1 MRVLLIEAPYHDLY
15 AQRDKVS
22 FRRYFPLG
30 IGYVAAMLRQGGF
43 EPDLFIQPH
52 KGDFKLGL
60 KAKLESFA
68 PDVVG
73 ISTMSPGYPN
83 AVEVARQVKAWKP
96 VPVMAGGCHPT
107 ASGDDILAEVPE
119 IDYVVYGEGEHIALD
134 LCRHL
139 ASGTPAHPSQVAGI
153 GWREGGS
160 VRRSMPA
167 VPISPV
173 DTIPFPARD
182 LVDLSFFSPH
192 THMSVGK
199 RRSTTMLT
207 GRGCPSHCIFCDAHL
222 TMGRKNR
229 AHSPEYVIEEMELL
243 EKQFKMEF
251 VVIEDDTFTVDDAR
265 VEKIC
270 QMKIQRGLKL
280 EWNCFA
286 RSFEMRP
293 ELARLMRQAGCRIVN
308 FGVESGNPEVFKA
321 VRKGGSLDTIK
332 QAVAACNA
340 AGLRTMAS
348 FIIGHPTDTPDT
360 VRQTIEFAKEIRPT
374 VAMFFPMVPFPGTAI
389 WKPEYRP
396 ARMEDWR
403 TYLTFDVPPFSFMPG
418 ASPEEVKRLADR
430 ATAEFYMRPSQLW
443 RMFRSISTGVEL
455 MEYLR
460 SGFGILR
467 RMLR

>member
-43 EPDLFIQPH
+43 EPDLFIQPY

-60 KAKLESFA
+60 QAKLEGFA

-119 IDYVVYGEGEHIALD
+119 IDYVVYGEGEQVALD

-139 ASGTPAHPSQVAGI
+139 AFRTPAHLSEVAGI
-153 GWREGGS
+153 GWREGGT

-167 VPISPV
+167 VPINPV

-243 EKQFKMEF
+243 EKHFKMEF
-251 VVIEDDTFTVDDAR
+251 VVVEDDTFTVDDAR

-270 QMKIQRGLKL
+270 QMKIQRRLKL

-293 ELARLMRQAGCRIVN
+293 ELARLMREAGCRIIN

-321 VRKGGSLDTIK
+321 VKKGGSLDTIK
-332 QAVAACNA
+332 RAVTACND

-360 VRQTIEFAKEIRPT
+360 VRQTIEFAKEIKPT

-403 TYLTFDVPPFSFMPG
+403 TYLTFDVPPMSLMPG
-418 ASPEEVKRLADR
+418 VSPKEVKRLADR

-443 RMFRSISTGVEL
+443 RMFRSISTGVEF

-460 SGFGILR
+460 SGFGVLM

>member
-15 AQRDKVS
+15 AQRDKIS

-43 EPDLFIQPH
+43 EVDLFIQPF
-52 KGDFKLGL
+52 KADFKQAL
-60 KAKLESFA
+60 AVKLEAFQ
-68 PDVVG
+68 PDMVG
-73 ISTMSPGYPN
+73 VSTMSPAYPN
-83 AVEVARQVKAWKP
+83 AVDVARQVKEWKP
-96 VPVMAGGCHPT
+96 IPVMMGGCHAT
-107 ASGDDILAEVPE
+107 ASGPEVLMESPE
-119 IDYVVYGEGEHIALD
+119 IDYVIYGEGEQVALD

-139 ASGTPAHPSQVAGI
+139 AFRTPATPAEVPGI
-153 GWREGGS
+153 GWREGS
-160 VRRSMPA
+160 QVRRSAPA
-167 VPISPV
+167 TAIAEV

-243 EKQFKMEF
+243 ERKFKMEF
-251 VVIEDDTFTVDDAR
+251 VVIEDDTFTVDQAR

-270 QMKIQRGLKL
+270 RLKMQRGLKI

-293 ELARLMRQAGCRIVN
+293 DLARLMEQAGCRIVN
-308 FGVESGNPEVFKA
+308 FGIESGNAGVFKA
-321 VRKGGSLDTIK
+321 VKKGGSLDTLEQAIK
-332 QAVAACNA
+332 SCND
-340 AGLRTMAS
+340 AGIRTMAS
-348 FIIGHPTDTPDT
+348 FIVGHPTDTPATVRDT
-360 VRQTIEFAKEIRPT
+360 VEFAKKIKPT
-374 VAMFFPMVPFPGTAI
+374 VAMFFPMVPFPGTAV
-389 WKPEYRP
+389 WKATYKPR
-396 ARMEDWR
+396 RIEDWR
-403 TYLTFDVPPFSFMPG
+403 TFLTFDVPPVSLMKGFSP
-418 ASPEEVKRLADR
+418 AEVKRMADR
-430 ATAEFYMRPSQLW
+430 ATMEFYMRPSQLW
-443 RMFRSISTGVEL
+443 RMARSIGTWVEM

-460 SGFGILR
+460 SGYGVLS
-467 RMLR
+467 RMIR

>member
-15 AQRDKVS
+15 AQRDKVT

-43 EPDLFIQPH
+43 EPDLFVQPFRS
-52 KGDFKLGL
+52 DFKTTL
-60 KAKLESFA
+60 ADKLERFQ

-73 ISTMSPGYPN
+73 ISTMSPAYPN
-83 AVEVARQVKAWKP
+83 AVEVARQVKVWKP
-96 VPVMAGGCHPT
+96 VPIMMGGCHAT
-107 ASGDDILAEVPE
+107 ASGEEVLTESSE
-119 IDYVVYGEGEHIALD
+119 IDYVIFGEGEQVALD
-134 LCRHL
+134 LCKHL
-139 ASGTPAHPSQVAGI
+139 AYKTPAKPSLVPGI
-153 GWREGGS
+153 GWREGGKIA
-160 VRRSMPA
+160 RSIPS

-182 LVDLSFFSPH
+182 LVDLSFFAPH
-192 THMSVGK
+192 SHMSVGK

-243 EKQFKMEF
+243 EKKFKMEF

-270 QMKIQRGLKL
+270 TLKIQRGLKL

-293 ELARLMRQAGCRIVN
+293 DLARLMREAGCRIVN
-308 FGVESGNPEVFKA
+308 FGVESGNAQVFKS
-321 VRKGGSLDTIK
+321 VKKGGSLETIR
-332 QAVAACNA
+332 QAVTACND
-340 AGLRTMAS
+340 AGIRTMAS
-348 FIIGHPTDTPDT
+348 FIIGHPTDTPKT
-360 VRQTIEFAKEIRPT
+360 VRETIRFAKELRPT
-374 VAMFFPMVPFPGTAI
+374 VAMFFPMVPFPGTGV
-389 WKPEYRP
+389 WKPEYKP
-396 ARMEDWR
+396 ARIEDWR
-403 TYLTFDVPPFSFMPG
+403 RYLTFEEPPFSLMNGFAPQD
-418 ASPEEVKRLADR
+418 VKRMADR
-430 ATAEFYMRPSQLW
+430 ATVEFYMRPSQLW
-443 RMFRSISTGVEL
+443 QMFRSISTTWEL

-460 SGFGILR
+460 SGYGILS
-467 RMLR
+467 RMLH

>member
-15 AQRDKVS
+15 AQRDKVT

-30 IGYVAAMLRQGGF
+30 IGYVASMLRPAGF
-43 EPDLFIQPH
+43 EPDLFIQPF
-52 KGDFKLGL
+52 KGDFKQAL
-60 KAKLESFA
+60 AMKLEKFQ

-73 ISTMSPGYPN
+73 ISTMSPAYPN

-96 VPVMAGGCHPT
+96 VPILMGGCHAT
-107 ASGDDILAEVPE
+107 ASGPEVLAETPE
-119 IDYVVYGEGEHIALD
+119 IDYVIFGEGEQVSLD

-139 ASGTPAHPSQVAGI
+139 ASKTPADPARVPGIAWRDGSQ
-153 GWREGGS
+153 
-160 VRRSMPA
+160 VRRSVPG

-182 LVDLSFFSPH
+182 LVDLSFFAPH

-243 EKQFKMEF
+243 EKKFKMEF

-270 QMKIQRGLKL
+270 TLKIQRGLKL

-293 ELARLMRQAGCRIVN
+293 DLARLMKEAGCRIVN
-308 FGVESGNPEVFKA
+308 FGVESGNAQVFKN
-321 VRKGGSLDTIK
+321 VKKGGSLETIR
-332 QAVAACNA
+332 QAVKACND
-340 AGLRTMAS
+340 AGIRTMAS
-348 FIIGHPTDTPDT
+348 FIVGHPADTPET
-360 VRQTIEFAKEIRPT
+360 VRDTIRFAKELKPT
-374 VAMFFPMVPFPGTAI
+374 VAMFFPMVPFPGTEV
-389 WKPEYRP
+389 WKPEYKP
-396 ARMEDWR
+396 ARIEDWR
-403 TYLTFDVPPFSFMPG
+403 RYLTFEVPPFSLMRGF
-418 ASPEEVKRLADR
+418 SPAEVKRMADR
-430 ATAEFYMRPSQLW
+430 ATMRFYMRPSQLW
-443 RMFRSISTGVEL
+443 RMFRSISTTWEL

-460 SGFGILR
+460 SGYGVLS